1 MFIRSFTILFSFVFI
16 CQYSVSQ
23 HLAAYLDYMD
33 RFFVFDTGIE
43 ERLEHYKINS
53 CQVGGTCLLYV
64 DYSNNF
70 KVYYEGQV
78 SQLEEMEPTSYFA
91 TDYLAAWSIFNV
103 LKVFEEGEQKTLC
116 SNVDHYIVEDSLVVY
131 HDKVQKQLNVYHMG
145 QTITLEDGLMQWP
158 IRSYRS
164 GDNIFA
170 YITSFDDKFKIYY
183 RGQLLEINDFV
194 RETVYKA
201 GRDVVAY
208 MNQPTNAFVAF
219 YQGDFY
225 ILDQFMPESFQV
237 GDGMVAFIDN
247 NGKFKIFEGGDLKQ
261 ISSFT
266 PEFYELTDSTLVF
279 GEDGFLKT
287 WCDGQ
292 VFEVERYIPE
302 LYRVS
307 ERTIAYIDIN
317 RRIKAF
323 RKCEKMNISY
333 EMVNSLNMIRN
344 LIIFNVGVNTTKIW
358 YEGELYEPSGK
369 PQDSDSR

>member
-1 MFIRSFTILFSFVFI
+1 MFRRSLIILASLTLF
-16 CQYSVSQ
+16 CQNSVSQ

-33 RFFVFDTGIE
+33 RFFVFDMGIE

-53 CQVGGTCLLYV
+53 FQVGGNCLLYV
-64 DYSNNF
+64 DYSSNF

-91 TDYLAAWSIFNV
+91 TDYLAAWSVFNV
-103 LKVFEEGEQKTLC
+103 LKIFEEGEQKVLC

-131 HDKVQKQLNVYHMG
+131 HDKVQKQLNVYHQG
-145 QTITLEDGLMQWP
+145 QTITLEDGLIQWP

-183 RGQLLEINDFV
+183 RGRLLVINDFV

-266 PEFYELTDSTLVF
+266 PDFYELTDSTLVF
-279 GEDGFLKT
+279 SEDGFLKT
-287 WCDGQ
+287 WCDGR
-292 VFEVERYIPE
+292 VYEVERYIPE
-302 LYRVS
+302 LYKVS

-323 RKCEKMNISY
+323 RKCERLNISY
-333 EMVNSLNMIRN
+333 EMVNSLDMIRN
-344 LIIFNVGVNTTKIW
+344 LIIYNVGVNTTKIW
-358 YEGELYEPSGK
+358 YEGELYEPTSRPVNSG
-369 PQDSDSR
+369 SR